1 MFNTIDKVIT
11 KVFPSYSYD
20 TTYATDIS
28 VREYQTSQQ
37 YGIEYLIGLCEYTD
51 HVFYLNGTTFYFVD
65 KLTGS
70 TSETVTDFEIL
81 NDGLSSSTPDSILS
95 KISAKWNTEAYDNKI
110 YQLTQANQ
118 EEDIYTG
125 LSTGTTDE
133 ISPKNYINSE
143 VLTVLNRKKTLY
155 LKDSVSIKLG
165 TVKHIQ
171 IGTVI
176 TLSSDYATGSF
187 VVTDK
192 TLTKEGDEILSGL
205 GEITYV

>member
-1 MFNTIDKVIT
+1 VFNTIDKVIT
-11 KVFPSYSYD
+11 KVFSGYSYD
-20 TTYATDIS
+20 TTYATDVS
-28 VREYQTSQQ
+28 VREYPASQQ

-51 HVFYLNGTTFYFVD
+51 HLFYLDGTTFYFVD

-70 TSETVTDFEIL
+70 TSETITDFEIL
-81 NDGLSSSTPDSILS
+81 EDGLESSAPDNIVS

-118 EEDIYTG
+118 SEDVYTG

-143 VLTVLNRKKTLY
+143 VLTMLNRKKTLY
-155 LKDSVSIKLG
+155 LRDSISIKLG
-165 TVKHIQ
+165 TVRHIQ
-171 IGTVI
+171 IGTEV

-187 VVTDK
+187 VVTEK
-192 TLTKEGDEILSGL
+192 KLTKEGDEILSGL
-205 GEITYV
+205 GTITYV